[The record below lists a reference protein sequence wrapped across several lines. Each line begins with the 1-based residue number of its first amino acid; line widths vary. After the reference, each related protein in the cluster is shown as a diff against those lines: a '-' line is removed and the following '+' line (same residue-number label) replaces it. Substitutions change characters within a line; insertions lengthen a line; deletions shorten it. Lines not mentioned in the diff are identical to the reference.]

1 MWSSLEKH
9 MLWVAIFQ
17 GNLLVESSRGTL
29 KMEVFCF
36 FRKVSVPDYL
46 VTVEGN
52 NPIDFWIEM
61 RS

>member
-29 KMEVFCF
+29 KMEVFSF
-36 FRKVSVPDYL
+36 LRKVSIPDYL
-46 VTVEGN
+46 VTVWRETIPLTFGLK
-52 NPIDFWIEM
+52 
-61 RS
+61 